1 MIFIFFLASVYHG
14 SVTNNVFKTSEWYA
28 HARASDVM
36 STQSSTNF
44 EWSVKLIDNY
54 HIPYFYVGIASQ
66 LKPKHQFISN
76 YDQDSI
82 IYSDRQETIKMG
94 SSTMH
99 ENVAR
104 TGDIIHFKFE
114 PSRKKLVIDL
124 VRIPKC

>member
-1 MIFIFFLASVYHG
+1 M
-14 SVTNNVFKTSEWYA
+14 YA
-28 HARASDVM
+28 YACASDVM

-44 EWSVKLIDNY
+44 EWSVQLIGDGF
-54 HIPYFYVGIASQ
+54 HVGIASQ
-66 LKPKHQFISN
+66 LKPTNEVIHT

-82 IYSDRQETIKMG
+82 LYSDYHETIKMG

-99 ENVAR
+99 EKVAR

>member
-1 MIFIFFLASVYHG
+1 MIFMSFLASVYRG
-14 SVTNNVFKTSEWYA
+14 SVTNNIFKPSDTCAY
-28 HARASDVM
+28 ARASDVM

-44 EWSVKLIDNY
+44 EWSVKLIGTWLN
-54 HIPYFYVGIASQ
+54 VGIASQ
-66 LKPKHQFISN
+66 LKPTNYHIYA

-82 IYSDRQETIKMG
+82 LYSNWDETIQMG
-94 SSTMH
+94 SNTIH
-99 ENVAR
+99 ENVTR

>member
-1 MIFIFFLASVYHG
+1 MIFMSFLASVYLG
-14 SVTNNVFKTSEWYA
+14 SVTNNVFKSSGYFA
-28 HARASDVM
+28 YARASDVM

-66 LKPKHQFISN
+66 LKPVEQRIYT

-82 IYSDRQETIKMG
+82 IYSDYSKTIKMG
-94 SSTMH
+94 RNMIH

>member
-1 MIFIFFLASVYHG
+1 MSFLASVYRG
-14 SVTNNVFKTSEWYA
+14 SVTNNVFKRTDTRSY
-28 HARASDVM
+28 ARASDVM

-44 EWSVKLIDNY
+44 EWSVQLIGDGF
-54 HIPYFYVGIASQ
+54 HVGIASQ
-66 LKPKHQFISN
+66 LKPTNEVIYT

-82 IYSDRQETIKMG
+82 LYSDWDETIEMG
-94 SSTMH
+94 SNMIH
-99 ENVAR
+99 ENVTT

>member
-1 MIFIFFLASVYHG
+1 MIFMFFLASVWRG
-14 SVTNNVFKTSEWYA
+14 SVTNNVFKPSNWNAY
-28 HARASDVM
+28 ARASDVM

-44 EWSVKLIDNY
+44 EWSVQLIGDG
-54 HIPYFYVGIASQ
+54 FYVGIASQ
-66 LKPKHQFISN
+66 LKPIKDYIDD

-82 IYSDRQETIKMG
+82 LYTDEDKTIKMG

-104 TGDIIHFKFE
+104 GDIIHFKFE

>member
-1 MIFIFFLASVYHG
+1 MD
-14 SVTNNVFKTSEWYA
+14 NVFKQLDYFA
-28 HARASDVM
+28 YARASDVM

-44 EWSVKLIDNY
+44 EWSVKLIGTF
-54 HIPYFYVGIASQ
+54 FYVGIASQ
-66 LKPKHQFISN
+66 LKPIKDLIFC

-82 IYSDRQETIKMG
+82 LYSAYYRRIKMG
-94 SSTMH
+94 SNTMH